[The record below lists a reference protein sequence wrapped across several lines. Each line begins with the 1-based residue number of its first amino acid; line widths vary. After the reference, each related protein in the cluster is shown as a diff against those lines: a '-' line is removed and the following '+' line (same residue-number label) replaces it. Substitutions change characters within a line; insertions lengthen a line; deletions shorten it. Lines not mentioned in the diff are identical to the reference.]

1 YLAYVAAV
9 EEGIIEEKQHY
20 PFDPTS
26 EGKPKRSKAYNL
38 LKRLSRYE
46 DVLKFFTERN
56 AEIFTNN
63 AAEREIRNV
72 KVKSKIQGTFRS
84 DLGPEIF
91 CRIRGYIASMKK
103 QGLNQFDALKSI
115 FELEDIISLI
125 AK

>member
-46 DVLKFFTERN
+46 DILKFFTERN
-56 AEIFTNN
+56 AEIF
-63 AAEREIRNV
+63 
-72 KVKSKIQGTFRS
+72 
-84 DLGPEIF
+84 
-91 CRIRGYIASMKK
+91 CRRGYIASMKK
-103 QGLNQFDALKSI
+103 QGLNQFDAFKSLKTL
-115 FELEDIISLI
+115 FH
-125 AK
+125 